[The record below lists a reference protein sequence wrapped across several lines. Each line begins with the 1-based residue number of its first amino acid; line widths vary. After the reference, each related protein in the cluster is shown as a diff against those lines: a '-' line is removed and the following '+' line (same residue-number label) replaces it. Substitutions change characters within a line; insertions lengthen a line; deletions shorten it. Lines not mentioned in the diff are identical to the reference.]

1 MARRFASFCRGWKS
15 RRRRILTTDEV
26 LHVRETALIVED
38 EASVCELVRP
48 VLDAHGYTVHTAAQP
63 EEAEMSFAKSD
74 GQAVDLMV
82 LDVVMPGTNRT
93 ELAARLTRK
102 NSRMKVPFMSG
113 YIDDAIV
120 RAGIEG
126 EDVAFLQKPFAPLA
140 LVRKVSEVLG
150 GTRAGES

>member
-1 MARRFASFCRGWKS
+1 MA
-15 RRRRILTTDEV
+15 T
-26 LHVRETALIVED
+26 
-38 EASVCELVRP
+38 P
-48 VLDAHGYTVHTAAQP
+48 YTPRLQP

-113 YIDDAIV
+113 YIDDAY
-120 RAGIEG
+120 RARGY
-126 EDVAFLQKPFAPLA
+126 
-140 LVRKVSEVLG
+140 
-150 GTRAGES
+150 